1 VTIWSHVNRGMARL
15 NPGGMEAPTRRYPAA
30 MEFEH
35 LEIERDGY
43 VATLWLNRPDKLNA
57 LSEDMW
63 RDIPEAVA
71 ELDDDATVRVI
82 VLAGR
87 GKAFTVGI
95 DLNLLTSLQ
104 PSGPSP
110 AAGNRQLYT
119 EIKRLQTTVSCL
131 AETAKPVIAAI
142 HGFCLGAGA
151 NLISACD
158 IRLAASDAT
167 ISIRETRMGLV
178 ADIGALQRLPGIVG
192 SGVTAEMAMTG
203 ADYPASWVLDRGL
216 VSRVY
221 DDQDALMA
229 GAREVAAE
237 IAANSPL
244 VTQGIKRIL
253 QANDGRTID
262 QALDYMAQW
271 NASFLV
277 SNDLMEAMNAFLE
290 KRDPDF
296 SGT

>member
-1 VTIWSHVNRGMARL
+1 MS
-15 NPGGMEAPTRRYPAA
+15 
-30 MEFEH
+30 FQH
-35 LEIERDGY
+35 LEIERDGH

-57 LSEDMW
+57 LSDDMW
-63 RDIPEAVA
+63 RDIPEAIA
-71 ELDDDATVRVI
+71 ELDSDETVRVI

-95 DLNLLTSLQ
+95 DLSLLASLR

-110 AAGNRQLYT
+110 AAENRQLYD
-119 EIKRLQTTVSCL
+119 EIKRLQATVSCL
-131 AETAKPVIAAI
+131 ADTPKPVIAAV
-142 HGFCLGAGA
+142 HGYCLGAGA

-158 IRLAASDAT
+158 IRFATADAT
-167 ISIRETRMGLV
+167 ISIRETKMGLV

-192 SGVTAEMAMTG
+192 NGVTAEMAMTG
-203 ADYPASWVLDRGL
+203 ADYPASWALERGL

-221 DDQDALMA
+221 EDHDSLMA
-229 GAREVAAE
+229 GSAQVAAE

-244 VTQGIKRIL
+244 VTQGVKRIL

-271 NASFLV
+271 NSSFLI
-277 SNDLMEAMNAFLE
+277 SNDLMEAMSAFVE
-290 KRDPDF
+290 KRDADF
-296 SGT
+296 TGT